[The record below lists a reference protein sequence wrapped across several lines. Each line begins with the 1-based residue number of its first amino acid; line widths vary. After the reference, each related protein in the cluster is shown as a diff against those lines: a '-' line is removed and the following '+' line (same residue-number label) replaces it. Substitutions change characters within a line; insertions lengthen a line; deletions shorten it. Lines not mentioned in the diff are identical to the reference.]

1 MERADGGAEGAKE
14 HFVTAVVP
22 RGDTIFFPIR
32 HHSPAAALALLRA
45 FDELQPR
52 QVLVEA
58 PVDFEP
64 LLSMLTDPATR
75 PPVAIVSLPAAKS
88 DGEDDYVATYPF
100 CAHSPEFV
108 ALSWAARRAA
118 RAALIDLP
126 ARHPAMRKRAGGDG
140 LAPSLIAEWRLDHN
154 AYVTELCAR
163 RGVPDA
169 LALWD
174 ALFEAQ
180 AGTPD
185 WRGFFQSVGLYCRHV
200 REVTDPSEME
210 ADGTL
215 AREAH
220 MTAHL
225 SKALEAEPG
234 PVAVVTGG
242 FHTPALI
249 EGVGRPVEPDS
260 PKAAP
265 AANAYLIR
273 YGFAQ
278 LDRFSGYAAGLPHPA
293 YYDRLWHSLQ
303 AQAAASADLGTGIL
317 TDFADHLRRSNPQF
331 ALATPALSAALL
343 AADRLA
349 RLRDLPAPGRGEL
362 IDAVRSVGVKDALE
376 LGRAPLLDAL
386 HEFLTGTA
394 IGELPPGAAQPPI
407 VGSVRATARKLGF
420 NLDDGARRTRELDIL
435 RRPRHARASRFLFA
449 LGLAGASF
457 ASRISGPDPLTGW
470 RGEMLFETWT
480 YAWSPMVES
489 ELIAR
494 AADGQTLEA
503 LCLAE
508 LARRRV
514 RLAED
519 GRARS
524 ASGSVE
530 LLVAAVRT
538 GFARA
543 IERAVRWCAEAVAED
558 AEPASII
565 RALAVSAGLAR
576 PGPGA
581 PDLAPLFAVLRRQA
595 FERLLLLFPGL
606 VDTTEDQLPTLIRA
620 VAELAAL
627 ATAGDEA
634 IECERLAV
642 AVRNALAASPP
653 PALDGA
659 LAAFAVLIGA
669 MPEEE
674 IAAHIAAMLSGAY
687 VDDGKVAAVLTGCL
701 AVSPRLI
708 VHSRSVLA
716 ATDAFLGR
724 IDQSLFLAALPELRL
739 AFSQLTPSEIDRIAA
754 GVAERHGL
762 ELKDILDD
770 TMPADEVAENM
781 ALSAALAALWREEG
795 LGPWLEDAP

>member
-1 MERADGGAEGAKE
+1 
-14 HFVTAVVP
+14 VTAVAP
-22 RGDTIFFPIR
+22 ACDFFPIR
-32 HHSPAAALALLRA
+32 HHSPAGALALLRA
-45 FDELQPR
+45 FDELRPR

-58 PVDFEP
+58 PIDFEP
-64 LLSMLTDPATR
+64 LLPMLTDPATR
-75 PPVAIVSLPAAKS
+75 PPVAIVSLPPAKP
-88 DGEDDYVATYPF
+88 DGEDDHVATYPF

-108 ALSWAARRAA
+108 ALSWAARHGA

-126 ARHPAMRKRAGGDG
+126 VRHPAMRKRHGSERPVPA
-140 LAPSLIAEWRLDHN
+140 LIAEWRLDHN

-163 RGVPDA
+163 RGVSDA

-180 AGTPD
+180 AATAD
-185 WRGFFQSVGLYCRHV
+185 WRGFFAAVGLYCRHT
-200 REVTDPSEME
+200 REVTDQAEME

-220 MTAHL
+220 MAARL
-225 SKALEAEPG
+225 AEAIKSGPG

-242 FHTPALI
+242 FHTPALT
-249 EGVGRPVEPDS
+249 EAVAS
-260 PKAAP
+260 PTAAAKSLTKSMP
-265 AANAYLIR
+265 AGNAYLIR

-293 YYDRLWHSLQ
+293 YYDRLWQHLKPQ
-303 AQAAASADLGTGIL
+303 FARGDLATGIL
-317 TDFADHLRRSNPQF
+317 PDFAEHLRRTKPQL

-343 AADRLA
+343 TADRLA
-349 RLRDLPAPGRGEL
+349 RLRDLPAPGRSEL

-376 LGRAPLLDAL
+376 LGRAPLLEAL

-394 IGELPPGAAQPPI
+394 IGELPPGAPQPP
-407 VGSVRATARKLGF
+407 VVEAVRTSARKLGF

-435 RRPRHARASRFLFA
+435 RRPRHADASRFLFA
-449 LGLAGASF
+449 LDLAGASF
-457 ASRISGPDPLTGW
+457 ASRVSGPDPLTGW
-470 RGEMLFETWT
+470 RGEMLFETWS

-503 LCLAE
+503 LCRAE
-508 LARRRV
+508 LARRHA
-514 RLAED
+514 RLAEE

-524 ASGSVE
+524 AGAGVE

-538 GFARA
+538 GFAQA
-543 IERAVRWCAEAVAED
+543 IERAVSWCADAVAED
-558 AEPASII
+558 AEAPSII
-565 RALAVSAGLAR
+565 RALTVSAGLAR

-581 PDLAPLFAVLRRQA
+581 PDLAPRFAKLRGQA

-606 VDTTEDQLPTLIRA
+606 IDTAEDRLPELIRA
-620 VAELAAL
+620 VAELAAM

-634 IECERLAV
+634 IERERLAV
-642 AVRNALAASPP
+642 VVRNALAAKLP

-659 LAAFAVLIGA
+659 LAAFAALIGA

-674 IAAHIAAMLSGAY
+674 VAAHVAAMLSGAY
-687 VDDGKVAAVLTGCL
+687 VEDGKVAAVLTGCL

-708 VHSRSVLA
+708 VHSPFVLA
-716 ATDAFLGR
+716 ATDAFLTR
-724 IDQSLFLAALPELRL
+724 IDQEVFLATLPELRL
-739 AFSQLTPSEIDRIAA
+739 AFSQLTPSEIDRVAA
-754 GVAERHGL
+754 WAAAQHGL
-762 ELKDILDD
+762 ALKDILDD
-770 TMPADEVAENM
+770 TIPPEEVAENM
-781 ALSAALAALWREEG
+781 ALSAELATLWREEG
-795 LGPWLEDAP
+795 LGSWLEVP